1 VNKKSKHIPLDF
13 VIDKLTNS
21 IENTSTGE
29 VFDTEVVR
37 LTLRDVNQIKKVDWQ
52 FDWVKEIKDKTKEV
66 YKLTT
71 ANNPTIIQG
80 LISIED
86 KQDHVF
92 MHLIESA
99 KFNKNKDKVY
109 LGVPGNLV
117 AYACKVS
124 VDKGFEGFLAFDAK
138 TALIKHYQ
146 ESLYA
151 THFRGLRMFIET
163 NAALRLISQ
172 YFKS

>member
-1 VNKKSKHIPLDF
+1 MKKSRKRPLDF

-37 LTLRDVNQIKKVDWQ
+37 MSAADLKQINKTDWK
-52 FDWVKEIKDKTKEV
+52 FDWTKETKDKTKEV

-71 ANNPTIIQG
+71 VNNPTIIQG

-99 KFNKNKDKVY
+99 KFNKYKDKVY

-117 AYACKVS
+117 AFACKVS
-124 VDKGFEGFLAFDAK
+124 VDKGYEGFLAFDAK

-163 NAALRLISQ
+163 KAALRLIAQ

>member
-1 VNKKSKHIPLDF
+1 MITAKMTPLDF

-29 VFDTEVVR
+29 VFDTIIVR
-37 LTLRDVNQIKKVDWQ
+37 LTEKDLRLIHKSEWQ
-52 FDWVKEIKDKTKEV
+52 FDWSNEIKDKTKEV
-66 YKLTT
+66 FKLTT
-71 ANNPTIIQG
+71 ENNPSIIQG
-80 LISIED
+80 LLSVED
-86 KQDHVF
+86 KQDHIF
-92 MHLIESA
+92 MHLIESS
-99 KFNKNKDKVY
+99 KFNKGKNKIY
-109 LGVPGNLV
+109 FGVPGNLI

-124 VDKGFEGFLAFDAK
+124 VDKGYQGFLAFDAK

-146 ESLYA
+146 ETLHA